1 MSRILSRP
9 PSAAMLLALV
19 ALFIAL
25 GGTAIAATFIS
36 SNKQVGN
43 DTINSRNVV
52 DNSLTGLDVSEE
64 TFGQVPSAA
73 TAGSAAIRGYEIVKS
88 LAILNPASTTTTGT
102 VACPVGKKVLGG
114 GAIALGLRGQSINGS
129 FPASATKW
137 QVEMINSSS
146 VASNFVVFATCANAQ

>member
-1 MSRILSRP
+1 
-9 PSAAMLLALV
+9 MLLALV

-25 GGTAIAATFIS
+25 GGTAVAATFIS

-52 DNSLTGLDVSEE
+52 DNSLTGLDVSEA

-88 LAILNPASTTTTGT
+88 LAILNPASTTTRGT
-102 VACPVGKKVLGG
+102 VACPVGKKVQGG
-114 GAIALGLRGQSINGS
+114 GAIALGLRGQSINSS
-129 FPASATKW
+129 FPASATQW
-137 QVEMINSSS
+137 VVEMTNGSP
-146 VASNFVVFATCANAQ
+146 VGSNFVVFATCANAQ